1 MQVKLERDAVEEG
14 PIGAVV
20 APYYPKEKDESWS
33 RLGFRFIPS
42 YTFLY
47 NILSLSQ
54 SLNYYVLYYMLALS
68 QYLYFAAR
76 QVAGR
81 RERHRARRPAARDQ
95 AHHDE
100 LQARRERA
108 RHTKRRMT
116 TISTHFRKLR

>member
-1 MQVKLERDAVEEG
+1 
-14 PIGAVV
+14 
-20 APYYPKEKDESWS
+20 
-33 RLGFRFIPS
+33 
-42 YTFLY
+42 
-47 NILSLSQ
+47 
-54 SLNYYVLYYMLALS
+54 MLALS
-68 QYLYFAAR
+68 QNPYFAAR